1 MRTMQVVDVMSDQ
14 IFSLARSKG
23 IQTDRGKSYRVK
35 IKVRIEVLSNNRAL
49 AIINAETVYTDK

>member
-1 MRTMQVVDVMSDQ
+1 MLVPNHCR
-14 IFSLARSKG
+14 G
-23 IQTDRGKSYRVK
+23 GKSYRVK